1 MRAEDFFEIIDGI
14 DDDIILDV
22 PELTDEEP
30 TKIVIESKA
39 APFWK
44 IALSAACLIC
54 VLFSGVYVVA
64 GIKTG
69 ILSNSG
75 ANAPASSGE
84 SLPENSLGLYADAG
98 LPDKNRFSTGE
109 KAGDCIYTEPCFKN
123 NERGHAVVYIDECY
137 GITED
142 EPIYISVRAD
152 VGGNSVC
159 VSETIRITR
168 SEPQVHIIRYA
179 GLYDKRVPLRLVKEQ
194 DPESGEYNDNAVLS
208 GYWEP

>member
-1 MRAEDFFEIIDGI
+1 MRAEEFFEIIDGI

-30 TKIVIESKA
+30 TKVVIESKA
-39 APFWK
+39 VPFWK
-44 IALSAACLIC
+44 IALSAACLVC
-54 VLFSGVYVVA
+54 VLASGVYVVA
-64 GIKTG
+64 GIKSG
-69 ILSNSG
+69 LLSNSG

-84 SLPENSLGLYADAG
+84 SLPENSLGLYAETG
-98 LPDKNRFSTGE
+98 LPDENRFSTGE

-123 NERGHAVVYIDECY
+123 NERGHAVVYIDECF

-152 VGGNSVC
+152 AGGNSVC
-159 VSETIRITR
+159 VSETIRITC
-168 SEPQVHIIRYA
+168 SEPQVHIIRYTD
-179 GLYDKRVPLRLVKEQ
+179 LYDKRSPLRLVKER